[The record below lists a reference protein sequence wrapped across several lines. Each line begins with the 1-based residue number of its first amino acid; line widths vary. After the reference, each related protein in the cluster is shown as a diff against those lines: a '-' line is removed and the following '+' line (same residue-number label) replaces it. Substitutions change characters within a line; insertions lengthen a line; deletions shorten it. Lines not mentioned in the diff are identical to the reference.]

1 MSPPTSS
8 RQWRVVAYPGV
19 DFDPFKTFNL
29 EDSPIPDLKAN
40 QVLVKTTHFSNDP
53 AQRTWVTD
61 KPANRHYTQPV
72 RVGDLMNAI
81 CMGVIAAS
89 RHSEFKEGD
98 RVFGA
103 WGWREYVVLDPSKLG
118 GLGQLRKLP
127 EGVDP
132 SDAMALGLTV

>member
-1 MSPPTSS
+1 
-8 RQWRVVAYPGV
+8 
-19 DFDPFKTFNL
+19 
-29 EDSPIPDLKAN
+29 
-40 QVLVKTTHFSNDP
+40 
-53 AQRTWVTD
+53 
-61 KPANRHYTQPV
+61 
-72 RVGDLMNAI
+72 MNAI

-89 RHSEFKEGD
+89 RHSKFKEGD

-103 WGWREYVVLDPSKLG
+103 WGWREYAVLDPSKLG

>member
-1 MSPPTSS
+1 MAPPTTS
-8 RQWRVVAYPGV
+8 RQWRVVAYPSV

-61 KPANRHYTQPV
+61 KPADRHYTQPV
-72 RVGDLMNAI
+72 RVGDIMNS
-81 CMGVIAAS
+81 MGVGLIVAS
-89 RHSEFKEGD
+89 RNPKFKEGD

-103 WGWREYVVLDPSKLG
+103 WGWREYVVLDPSKLV
-118 GLGQLRKLP
+118 GLLQLRKLP